1 MNVKIVQIKKKMKWR
16 YILVMFLHYAWNGK
30 IVFEGR
36 MWQVKLPRVT
46 PKAITKN
53 NKMKMCS

>member
-1 MNVKIVQIKKKMKWR
+1 
-16 YILVMFLHYAWNGK
+16 MFLHYAWNGK